1 MHHKIE
7 IPLLYMN
14 SIYKILLKIKI
25 QKINN
30 LTLIHHNYNIEIPIQ
45 LMEAIYKNILK
56 IKIEIQIS
64 HKNRIVEIWINHKS
78 RIVFYDKLFYCLLNF
93 I

>member
-7 IPLLYMN
+7 ILLLYMN
-14 SIYKILLKIKI
+14 SIYKILLKIKT

-45 LMEAIYKNILK
+45 LTEAIYKNILK
-56 IKIEIQIS
+56 IKIEV
-64 HKNRIVEIWINHKS
+64 RINHKNM
-78 RIVFYDKLFYCLLNF
+78 ILLYDKLLYCLLNF

>member
-7 IPLLYMN
+7 ILLLYMN
-14 SIYKILLKIKI
+14 SIYRILLKIKT

-45 LMEAIYKNILK
+45 LTEAIYKNILK
-56 IKIEIQIS
+56 IKIEV
-64 HKNRIVEIWINHKS
+64 RINHKNM
-78 RIVFYDKLFYCLLNF
+78 ILLYDKLLYCLLNF